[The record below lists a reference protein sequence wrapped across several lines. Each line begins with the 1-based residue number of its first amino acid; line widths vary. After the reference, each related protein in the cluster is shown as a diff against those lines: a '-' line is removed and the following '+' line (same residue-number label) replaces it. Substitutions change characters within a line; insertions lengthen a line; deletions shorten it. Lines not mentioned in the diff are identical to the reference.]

1 MTVLLTLMT
10 RKLPLNEQGQQ
21 IYKHASENVGSITAQ
36 VMKLLGIKRRRTREI
51 LVKMVENGW
60 LKKEGASRNT
70 IYVKIRKEGNAAWI
84 QTK

>member
-51 LVKMVENGW
+51 LGKMVERGW
-60 LKKEGASRNT
+60 LKKEGASRST
-70 IYVKIRKEGNAAWI
+70 VYVKNTEVR
-84 QTK
+84 